1 VYSDRTGG
9 ETAPRARLDAVRTE
23 TIRMFGAEKADAP
36 SIPWAEVEGR
46 LRDAITYW
54 LVVDGSRARPV
65 WGSWH
70 EDALWLSVGS
80 TTLWHGLQSSPDAS
94 VHLGDGH
101 DVVIVEGTQRTETDR
116 DALDRFCGP
125 YNEKYR
131 WDFTP
136 ENAGGI
142 VVLAPRVVLAWK
154 AGSYETAK
162 DDTYPLAAARFVP
175 D

>member
-1 VYSDRTGG
+1 VYSDRGSG
-9 ETAPRARLDAVRTE
+9 ETAPSARLLVVRTE
-23 TIRMFGAEKADAP
+23 TIRMFGDVKADAP
-36 SIPWAEVEGR
+36 PIPWADVEAR

-54 LVVDGSRARPV
+54 LVVDGARARPV
-65 WGSWH
+65 WGTWH
-70 EDALWLSVGS
+70 DDALWLSVGS
-80 TTLWHGLQSSPDAS
+80 TTLWRGLQGSPLAS
-94 VHLGDGH
+94 VHLDDGH

-142 VVLAPRVVLAWK
+142 VVLTPRVVLAWK

-162 DDTYPLAAARFVP
+162 VDSYPLAAARFVP
-175 D
+175 